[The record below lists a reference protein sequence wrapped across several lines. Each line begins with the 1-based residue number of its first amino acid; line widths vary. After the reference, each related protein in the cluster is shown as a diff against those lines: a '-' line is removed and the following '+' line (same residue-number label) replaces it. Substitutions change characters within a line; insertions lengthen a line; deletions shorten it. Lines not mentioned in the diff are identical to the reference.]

1 MHWRQLRLDITFV
14 FLGSQVGTTNP
25 VCTCIITYIVSTW
38 LCLIRTRTIED
49 NKDYIFLF
57 IQQDLESPPL

>member
-25 VCTCIITYIVSTW
+25 VCTCIITYIVMVMVM
-38 LCLIRTRTIED
+38 L
-49 NKDYIFLF
+49 N
-57 IQQDLESPPL
+57 